1 MKRFLKTAIATI
13 FTLLLSVFAFG
24 CRSEEAKLPQKD
36 GNGYYI
42 LPEAT
47 FHYNITTESGTIVD
61 YTPPEGYFQE
71 DLDEEE
77 LSSLTPDERFSCT
90 GKGSW
95 NGEGKLLDVFI
106 VFSVENQNIYVHYAV
121 SPNTRMDLSNSEISK
136 CNAAEFVVNTVY
148 NYEKTEIVRYEATGR
163 LGDQIVSIST
173 DCWTND
179 PEQVRTAFE
188 TAVRWMSVCNAMDID
203 ATTVQYAEIPE
214 YYTLELNL
222 EEAYADPTFGHLV
235 PHEFPYGLGRKSI
248 ERRKNYYTDLL
259 SLNMRNSRDKSLY
272 LSWKI
277 FHFTDNDK
285 KELLPSEQVT
295 PENVMEK
302 HCPTVRVED
311 ITIEVLAA
319 LMSDSDPYYVK
330 VGDYKIYINSG
341 SITPEEMYGLLQQI
355 SGTE

>member
-1 MKRFLKTAIATI
+1 MKRFLKIGMATI

-47 FHYNITTESGTIVD
+47 FHYNITTESSAIVD
-61 YTPPEGYFQE
+61 YALPEGYFQE

-77 LSSLTPDERFSCT
+77 LSSLTPDGRFSCT

-95 NGEGKLLDVFI
+95 NGEGKLLAVFI
-106 VFSVENQNIYVHYAV
+106 VFSVENQKICVHYAV
-121 SPNTRMDLSNSEISK
+121 SPNARVDLSNSEISK
-136 CNAAEFVVNTVY
+136 SNAAEFVVNTVY

-173 DCWTND
+173 DCWKND

-188 TAVRWMSVCNAMDID
+188 TAIRWMSVCNAMDID

-222 EEAYADPTFGHLV
+222 EEAYADLTFGHMV
-235 PHEFPYGLGRKSI
+235 PREFPYGLGRKSI
-248 ERRKNYYTDLL
+248 LRRKNYYIDQL
-259 SLNMRNSRDKSLY
+259 SLNMRNSRDKSLFLIWNIY
-272 LSWKI
+272 
-277 FHFTDNDK
+277 HFTDEDEKN
-285 KELLPSEQVT
+285 LVPSEQVT
-295 PENVMEK
+295 PEAVLEMYY
-302 HCPTVRVED
+302 PTVRVED

-319 LMSDSDPYYVK
+319 LMTNGDSYYVK
-330 VGDYKIYINSG
+330 VSDYKIYIKSG
-341 SITPEEMYGLLQQI
+341 SITPEDMYGLLQQV